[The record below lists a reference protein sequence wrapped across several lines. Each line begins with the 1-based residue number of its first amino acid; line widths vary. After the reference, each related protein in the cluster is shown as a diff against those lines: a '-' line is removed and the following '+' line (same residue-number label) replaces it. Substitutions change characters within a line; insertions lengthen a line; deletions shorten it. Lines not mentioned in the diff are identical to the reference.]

1 MGGEEH
7 GPLILKPGFG
17 LVLACLC
24 MIGCQPSGWQR
35 PEREPF
41 RLAFWYWSSPLQF
54 TPDEISQLNRL
65 ETDRMLV
72 RAFTVSYDGEKVVP
86 ILGQRFVE
94 SKGAPPLVLVANL
107 DAGMVRHFREAN
119 AEDLQQTVI
128 TEFQARQKRAE
139 QAGYRVIGWQLDFD
153 VPTSQLGK
161 YASLLAA
168 VRRKCTGELS
178 ISGLQT
184 WMMATSLK
192 AVLEPLDAWY
202 PQFYEGDLPSS
213 PSDQR
218 TLSNLSEKA
227 TRIREFGKP
236 FWIGVAA
243 YDSTLAF
250 DPTRKRVGVVRGI
263 SLAEAKD
270 RYGEATEWISGT
282 GEAGAYLRV
291 NQGPRAGWYLRYSV
305 PTFDSLKYDLEL
317 ARSTGAR
324 GAALFRYPANG
335 DPTALPLAT
344 VAAVWRRESPR
355 IELEVT
361 QATERRPVF
370 DYIERPSGE
379 PGQPKAPTE
388 SLTLQVTNEGNVESG
403 PVTITVEGSNFADL
417 VNGGDFPRSDRRNVF
432 KTAGMAPGKTSHF
445 GPIVTDRGRR
455 LKITVSYEDAAGKPE
470 KVELK

>member
-1 MGGEEH
+1 
-7 GPLILKPGFG
+7 
-17 LVLACLC
+17 
-24 MIGCQPSGWQR
+24 
-35 PEREPF
+35 
-41 RLAFWYWSSPLQF
+41 
-54 TPDEISQLNRL
+54 
-65 ETDRMLV
+65 
-72 RAFTVSYDGEKVVP
+72 
-86 ILGQRFVE
+86 
-94 SKGAPPLVLVANL
+94 
-107 DAGMVRHFREAN
+107 
-119 AEDLQQTVI
+119 VI

-202 PQFYEGDLPSS
+202 PQFYEGDLSSS

-243 YDSTLAF
+243 YGSTLAF